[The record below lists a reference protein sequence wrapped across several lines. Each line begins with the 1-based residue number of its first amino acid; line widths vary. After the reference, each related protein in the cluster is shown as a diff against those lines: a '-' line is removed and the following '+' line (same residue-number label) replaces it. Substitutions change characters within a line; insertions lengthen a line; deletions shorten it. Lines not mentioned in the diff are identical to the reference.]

1 MRSIKQYQEFIEEY
15 LSAQQIV
22 REPKN
27 LYEPISYILLLGGK
41 RIRPTLTLMTA
52 EIFGADYKEALP
64 AALAIEVFHNF

>member
-15 LSAQQIV
+15 LSEQQIV

-27 LYEPISYILLLGGK
+27 LYEPISYILRLGGK

-52 EIFGADYKEALP
+52 EIFGADYQ
-64 AALAIEVFHNF
+64 